1 MILLVISKINHS
13 FKTIRFRIHS
23 ESDVKSK
30 LLSDAEFID
39 GYEYKSYCR
48 TLLLPL
54 IDGSSAKSAA
64 TADVI
69 MLFGPP
75 TRHPMNARRRRRM
88 VTGMSFMYS
97 AKM

>member
-1 MILLVISKINHS
+1 MYS
-13 FKTIRFRIHS
+13 
-23 ESDVKSK
+23 
-30 LLSDAEFID
+30 
-39 GYEYKSYCR
+39 

-64 TADVI
+64 TAEVI

-75 TRHPMNARRRRRM
+75 TKQPMNARRRRRM

-97 AKM
+97 AKMYSRGHRMPVEYRGGGGGSDCEFECD

>member
-1 MILLVISKINHS
+1 M
-13 FKTIRFRIHS
+13 
-23 ESDVKSK
+23 
-30 LLSDAEFID
+30 
-39 GYEYKSYCR
+39 
-48 TLLLPL
+48 LLPP

-64 TADVI
+64 TAEVM

-75 TRHPMNARRRRRM
+75 TRQPIKAKRRRRI